1 MTVPQHPGGLR
12 GWLASRRPTGN
23 GLAISAILAGAFLLS
38 YTSLYQ
44 LALACGYSPA
54 LARVWPVLVDGFT
67 AYCSRDAWHAYQQR
81 RWGRVGYD
89 GLVVLL
95 ATLASA
101 LFQAEAATAAWL
113 LERPPVGL
121 VQAVHVV
128 PAVAALLALEIGMHR
143 RTHPTTAASR
153 LATAAADAPPQ
164 PRPPVPAA
172 DGRPRRSAVGAQ
184 PAAAALP
191 AATRPASAA
200 AANNGTR
207 PGSAAALT
215 DRRART
221 RIADGGARARVAAL
235 VAEEAAGRRP
245 RLSGA
250 EAAALLGNGVKER
263 WATELLRQERHRL
276 AQPDREPAA
285 P

>member
-1 MTVPQHPGGLR
+1 MTQPQQPAGLR
-12 GWLASRRPTGN
+12 GWLAARRPTGN

-44 LALACGYSPA
+44 LALACGYSPV

-81 RWGRVGYD
+81 RMGRVIYD
-89 GLVVLL
+89 GLVVLA

-143 RTHPTTAASR
+143 PTHPTTAAR
-153 LATAAADAPPQ
+153 PAPAAAASLKP
-164 PRPPVPAA
+164 PRPPAPAA
-172 DGRPRRSAVGAQ
+172 DSRPRRPAVPAPGAAALPSGARPVDAAAGNGSRP
-184 PAAAALP
+184 PAAAAL
-191 AATRPASAA
+191 S
-200 AANNGTR
+200 G
-207 PGSAAALT
+207 GS
-215 DRRART
+215 
-221 RIADGGARARVAAL
+221 ARARIAAL
-235 VAEEAAGRRP
+235 VAEEAAGQRP
-245 RLSGA
+245 RISGA
-250 EAAALLGNGVKER
+250 EAAALLGGGIKER
-263 WATELLRQERHRL
+263 WATELLRQERERL
-276 AQPDREPAA
+276 AQPHGHPGGT

>member
-1 MTVPQHPGGLR
+1 MTPPQHAAGLR

-44 LALACGYSPA
+44 LALACGYSPV

-81 RWGRVGYD
+81 RWGRVAYD

-143 RTHPTTAASR
+143 RTHPTSTAAGS
-153 LATAAADAPPQ
+153 AASAAAAATPPQ
-164 PRPPVPAA
+164 PRPPASAA
-172 DGRPRRSAVGAQ
+172 AGRPPRAAVGAQ

-191 AATRPASAA
+191 AAARPAPAA
-200 AANNGTR
+200 AAGNGR
-207 PGSAAALT
+207 APRSAAALA
-215 DRRART
+215 DRGART
-221 RIADGGARARVAAL
+221 RIAAL

-250 EAAALLGNGVKER
+250 EAAALVGNGVKER
-263 WATELLRQERHRL
+263 WATELLRQERQRL
-276 AQPDREPAA
+276 AQRDEEPAS

>member
-1 MTVPQHPGGLR
+1 MTRPQHAGSLR
-12 GWLASRRPTGN
+12 GWLAGRRPTGN

-44 LALACGYSPA
+44 LALACGYSPL
-54 LARVWPVLVDGFT
+54 LARVWPILVDGFT

-81 RWGRVGYD
+81 RKGRVAYD
-89 GLVVLL
+89 GLVVLV

-143 RTHPTTAASR
+143 RTHPTTAAPATPPAANKRSR
-153 LATAAADAPPQ
+153 PPAATAA
-164 PRPPVPAA
+164 
-172 DGRPRRSAVGAQ
+172 GRPLQAAVEALPVTAALPPATRPG
-184 PAAAALP
+184 PAAA
-191 AATRPASAA
+191 TGDGDRPRAA
-200 AANNGTR
+200 AASG
-207 PGSAAALT
+207 
-215 DRRART
+215 DRGART
-221 RIADGGARARVAAL
+221 RVATL
-235 VAEEAAGRRP
+235 VAEEAAGHRA

-250 EAAALLGNGVKER
+250 EVAALLGGGVKER
-263 WATELLRQERHRL
+263 WATELLRQERERL
-276 AQPDREPAA
+276 AAGDTHLGEAVGGGR
-285 P
+285 

>member
-1 MTVPQHPGGLR
+1 MTQPQQPAGMH
-12 GWLASRRPTGN
+12 GWLAARRPSGN

-44 LALACGYSPA
+44 LALACGYSPL
-54 LARVWPVLVDGFT
+54 LARVWPILVDGFT

-81 RWGRVGYD
+81 RIGRVLYD
-89 GLVVLL
+89 GLVVLA

-143 RTHPTTAASR
+143 RTHPITVAR
-153 LATAAADAPPQ
+153 
-164 PRPPVPAA
+164 PAA
-172 DGRPRRSAVGAQ
+172 

-191 AATRPASAA
+191 AATRPVDAAAGNGSRPPAA
-200 AANNGTR
+200 AALGD
-207 PGSAAALT
+207 GS
-215 DRRART
+215 
-221 RIADGGARARVAAL
+221 ARARIAAL
-235 VAEEAAGRRP
+235 VAEEAAGQRP
-245 RLSGA
+245 KISGA
-250 EAAALLGNGVKER
+250 EAAALLGGGVKER
-263 WATELLRQERHRL
+263 WATELLRQERQRL
-276 AQPDREPAA
+276 AQPHSNLDGA

>member
-1 MTVPQHPGGLR
+1 MTPPQHPGGVR
-12 GWLASRRPTGN
+12 GWLASRRPSGN

-44 LALACGYSPA
+44 LALACGYSPL

-81 RWGRVGYD
+81 RWGRVAYD
-89 GLVVLL
+89 GLVVLA
-95 ATLASA
+95 ATGASA

-143 RTHPTTAASR
+143 RTYPTTAAPPS
-153 LATAAADAPPQ
+153 AGAAAGTPPR
-164 PRPPVPAA
+164 PRPPVPGA
-172 DGRPRRSAVGAQ
+172 DGRSRRAAVGGAST
-184 PAAAALP
+184 AAALP
-191 AATRPASAA
+191 AAGRPASPAA
-200 AANNGTR
+200 AGN
-207 PGSAAALT
+207 GSAPHAAAT
-215 DRRART
+215 GAE
-221 RIADGGARARVAAL
+221 GGARRHIAAL

-250 EAAALLGNGVKER
+250 EAAALLGNGVRER
-263 WATELLRQERHRL
+263 WATELLRQERQRL
-276 AQPDREPAA
+276 AQRDGESAA
-285 P
+285 S

>member
-1 MTVPQHPGGLR
+1 MTQQQQSHGLR
-12 GWLASRRPTGN
+12 GWLAVRRPSGN

-44 LALACGYSPA
+44 LALACGYSPL
-54 LARVWPVLVDGFT
+54 LARVWPILVDGFT

-81 RWGRVGYD
+81 RMGRVLYD
-89 GLVVLL
+89 GLVVLA

-143 RTHPTTAASR
+143 RTHPPTTTAPPPAAAAA
-153 LATAAADAPPQ
+153 ATAPPPRPPAAATAGQ
-164 PRPPVPAA
+164 PRPAVVQAPPAT
-172 DGRPRRSAVGAQ
+172 
-184 PAAAALP
+184 AALP
-191 AATRPASAA
+191 AAARSAPAA
-200 AANNGTR
+200 AAGNSTQLRAAAASGN
-207 PGSAAALT
+207 GSA
-215 DRRART
+215 RS
-221 RIADGGARARVAAL
+221 RVAAL
-235 VAEEAAGRRP
+235 VAEEAAGHRP

-250 EAAALLGNGVKER
+250 EVAALLGNGVKER
-263 WATELLRQERHRL
+263 WATELLRQERQRHTH
-276 AQPDREPAA
+276 PDREPVT

>member
-1 MTVPQHPGGLR
+1 MTQPQPPAGLR
-12 GWLASRRPTGN
+12 GWLAGRRPTGN

-44 LALACGYSPA
+44 LALACGYSPL
-54 LARVWPVLVDGFT
+54 LARVWPILVDGFT

-81 RWGRVGYD
+81 RMGRVVYD
-89 GLVVLL
+89 GLVVLA

-143 RTHPTTAASR
+143 RTHPTT
-153 LATAAADAPPQ
+153 TAPP
-164 PRPPVPAA
+164 
-172 DGRPRRSAVGAQ
+172 
-184 PAAAALP
+184 PAAATPAKPPQHRSPAPATARQPPRPAVQAPAPVAALP
-191 AATRPASAA
+191 PAARLASTTAA
-200 AANNGTR
+200 GNGTR
-207 PGSAAALT
+207 PQAAAAPT
-215 DRRART
+215 ADRSART
-221 RIADGGARARVAAL
+221 RVAAL
-235 VAEEAAGRRP
+235 VAEEAGHRP

-250 EAAALLGNGVKER
+250 EVAALLGGGVKER
-263 WATELLRQERHRL
+263 WATELLRQERQRL
-276 AQPDREPAA
+276 TQPDREPVA

>member
-1 MTVPQHPGGLR
+1 MTPPQRPGGVR
-12 GWLASRRPTGN
+12 GWLGSRRPTGN

-44 LALACGYSPA
+44 LALACGYSPL

-81 RWGRVGYD
+81 RWGRVVYD
-89 GLVVLL
+89 GLVVLA
-95 ATLASA
+95 ATGASA

-143 RTHPTTAASR
+143 RTHPTTTASPP
-153 LATAAADAPPQ
+153 ATAAAP
-164 PRPPVPAA
+164 PRPRAPAPAA
-172 DGRPRRSAVGAQ
+172 DGQPRPAAVGA
-184 PAAAALP
+184 PPTAAALP
-191 AATRPASAA
+191 AAGRPAPAA
-200 AANNGTR
+200 AAGNGTR
-207 PGSAAALT
+207 PPSAAVA
-215 DRRART
+215 DRS
-221 RIADGGARARVAAL
+221 ARARVAAL

-250 EAAALLGNGVKER
+250 EVAALLGGGVKER
-263 WATELLRQERHRL
+263 WATELLRQERQRL
-276 AQPDREPAA
+276 AQRDREPIA

>member
-1 MTVPQHPGGLR
+1 MTGLQQAAGLR
-12 GWLASRRPTGN
+12 GWLHARRPSGN

-44 LALACGYSPA
+44 LALACGYSPL
-54 LARVWPVLVDGFT
+54 LARVWPILVDGFT

-81 RWGRVGYD
+81 RMGRVLYD
-89 GLVVLL
+89 GLVVLA

-128 PAVAALLALEIGMHR
+128 PAVAALLALEIGMYR
-143 RTHPTTAASR
+143 RTHPTTAAS
-153 LATAAADAPPQ
+153 LPAAGAAAKLPQ
-164 PRPPVPAA
+164 PRPPAPAA
-172 DGRPRRSAVGAQ
+172 GGQARRAAVGASS
-184 PAAAALP
+184 AAAALP
-191 AATRPASAA
+191 AAARPASAA
-200 AANNGTR
+200 AAGN
-207 PGSAAALT
+207 GSAPHAAAT
-215 DRRART
+215 G
-221 RIADGGARARVAAL
+221 ADGGARRRIAAL

-263 WATELLRQERHRL
+263 WATELLRQERQRL
-276 AQPDREPAA
+276 AQRDRESAA
-285 P
+285 S

>member
-1 MTVPQHPGGLR
+1 MTRPQHVGSLR
-12 GWLASRRPTGN
+12 GWLAGRRPTGN

-44 LALACGYSPA
+44 LALACGYSPL
-54 LARVWPVLVDGFT
+54 LARVWPILVDGFT

-81 RWGRVGYD
+81 RMGRVLYD
-89 GLVVLL
+89 GLVVLA

-143 RTHPTTAASR
+143 RTHPATTAAR
-153 LATAAADAPPQ
+153 PAPPAAADKRSRPAAAAAGRPPQAAVQAPPVQ
-164 PRPPVPAA
+164 APA
-172 DGRPRRSAVGAQ
+172 
-184 PAAAALP
+184 AAAALP
-191 AATRPASAA
+191 VAARPVAA
-200 AANNGTR
+200 AAAGNGSR
-207 PGSAAALT
+207 PQAAAG
-215 DRRART
+215 
-221 RIADGGARARVAAL
+221 DGSARARVAAL
-235 VAEEAAGRRP
+235 VAEEAAGRRG

-250 EAAALLGNGVKER
+250 EVAALLGSGVKER
-263 WATELLRQERHRL
+263 WATELLRQERQRL
-276 AQPDREPAA
+276 APPDGDLEGGR
-285 P
+285 

>member
-1 MTVPQHPGGLR
+1 MTQQQQSHGLR
-12 GWLASRRPTGN
+12 GWLAVRRPSGN

-44 LALACGYSPA
+44 LALACGYSPL
-54 LARVWPVLVDGFT
+54 LARVWPILVDGFT

-81 RWGRVGYD
+81 RMGRVLYD
-89 GLVVLL
+89 GLVVLA

-143 RTHPTTAASR
+143 RTHPPTTTAPPPAAAAA
-153 LATAAADAPPQ
+153 ATAPPRPPAAATAGQ
-164 PRPPVPAA
+164 PRPAVVQAPPAT
-172 DGRPRRSAVGAQ
+172 
-184 PAAAALP
+184 AALP
-191 AATRPASAA
+191 AAARSAPAA
-200 AANNGTR
+200 AAGNSTQLRAAAASGN
-207 PGSAAALT
+207 GSA
-215 DRRART
+215 RS
-221 RIADGGARARVAAL
+221 RVAAL
-235 VAEEAAGRRP
+235 VAEEAAGHRP

-250 EAAALLGNGVKER
+250 EVAALLGNGVKER
-263 WATELLRQERHRL
+263 WATELLRQERQRHTH
-276 AQPDREPAA
+276 PDREPVT

>member
-1 MTVPQHPGGLR
+1 MTPPASQANGLR
-12 GWLASRRPTGN
+12 GWLTARRPSGN

-44 LALACGYSPA
+44 LALACGYSPL

-81 RWGRVGYD
+81 RVGRVVYD
-89 GLVVLL
+89 GLVVLA

-143 RTHPTTAASR
+143 RTHPITAAR
-153 LATAAADAPPQ
+153 PATSAAAAD
-164 PRPPVPAA
+164 PRPPRPPTPAA
-172 DGRPRRSAVGAQ
+172 DPRPRRSPVPARGAAALPSGARPVDAAGGNGTRP
-184 PAAAALP
+184 PAAAAL
-191 AATRPASAA
+191 
-200 AANNGTR
+200 GD
-207 PGSAAALT
+207 GS
-215 DRRART
+215 
-221 RIADGGARARVAAL
+221 ARARIASL
-235 VAEEAAGRRP
+235 VAEEAAGHRP
-245 RLSGA
+245 RISGA
-250 EAAALLGNGVKER
+250 EAAALLGGGVKER
-263 WATELLRQERHRL
+263 WATELLRQERQRL
-276 AQPDREPAA
+276 AQHRGQMGGTP
-285 P
+285 

>member
-1 MTVPQHPGGLR
+1 MTPPQRPGGLG

-44 LALACGYSPA
+44 LALACGYSPL

-81 RWGRVGYD
+81 RWGRVAYD
-89 GLVVLL
+89 GLVVLA

-143 RTHPTTAASR
+143 RTHPTTAAP
-153 LATAAADAPPQ
+153 LPTAAAAAKPPR
-164 PRPPVPAA
+164 PRPPAPAA
-172 DGRPRRSAVGAQ
+172 DEQPRQAAVGA
-184 PAAAALP
+184 PPGVAALP
-191 AATRPASAA
+191 AAGRPTPAA
-200 AANNGTR
+200 AADNGTR
-207 PGSAAALT
+207 PQSAAAVT
-215 DRRART
+215 DR
-221 RIADGGARARVAAL
+221 GARARVAAL

-250 EAAALLGNGVKER
+250 DVAALLGNGVKER
-263 WATELLRQERHRL
+263 WATELLRQERQRL
-276 AQPDREPAA
+276 AHRNREPVA

>member
-1 MTVPQHPGGLR
+1 MTQPQPPAGLG
-12 GWLASRRPTGN
+12 GWLAARRPSGN

-44 LALACGYSPA
+44 LALACGYSPL

-81 RWGRVGYD
+81 RMARVVYD
-89 GLVVLL
+89 GLVVLA

-143 RTHPTTAASR
+143 RTHPTTAAR
-153 LATAAADAPPQ
+153 PGPPAAAAARPQ
-164 PRPPVPAA
+164 PPRPPAPAA
-172 DGRPRRSAVGAQ
+172 DPRPRRPAVPAPGAAALPSGARPVDAAAGNGSRP
-184 PAAAALP
+184 PAAAAL
-191 AATRPASAA
+191 
-200 AANNGTR
+200 GD
-207 PGSAAALT
+207 GS
-215 DRRART
+215 
-221 RIADGGARARVAAL
+221 ARARIAAL
-235 VAEEAAGRRP
+235 VAEEAAGQRP
-245 RLSGA
+245 KISGA
-250 EAAALLGNGVKER
+250 EAAALLGGGVKER
-263 WATELLRQERHRL
+263 WATELLRQERQRL
-276 AQPDREPAA
+276 AQPHSNLDGA

>member
-1 MTVPQHPGGLR
+1 MTPPPQPADGLR
-12 GWLASRRPTGN
+12 GWLAGRRPTGN

-44 LALACGYSPA
+44 LALACGYSPL
-54 LARVWPVLVDGFT
+54 LARVWPILVDGFT

-81 RWGRVGYD
+81 RMGRVVYD
-89 GLVVLL
+89 GLVVLA

-143 RTHPTTAASR
+143 RTHPATALPATPTAA
-153 LATAAADAPPQ
+153 DKPP
-164 PRPPVPAA
+164 
-172 DGRPRRSAVGAQ
+172 Q
-184 PAAAALP
+184 PAAAATRRPPQATVQAPPATAALAAARPLP
-191 AATRPASAA
+191 AAAAGNGSRPRAA
-200 AANNGTR
+200 TAAGD
-207 PGSAAALT
+207 S
-215 DRRART
+215 
-221 RIADGGARARVAAL
+221 ARARVAAL
-235 VAEEAAGRRP
+235 VAQEATGRRG

-250 EAAALLGNGVKER
+250 EVAALLGGGVKER
-263 WATELLRQERHRL
+263 WATELLRQERQRL
-276 AQPDREPAA
+276 TPPDGDLVGGR
-285 P
+285 

>member
-1 MTVPQHPGGLR
+1 MTSPQQQPAGLR
-12 GWLASRRPTGN
+12 VWLAGRRPTGN
-23 GLAISAILAGAFLLS
+23 GLAISAIVTGAFLLS

-44 LALACGYSPA
+44 LALACGYSPL
-54 LARVWPVLVDGFT
+54 LARVWPLLVDGFT

-81 RWGRVGYD
+81 RMGRVAYD
-89 GLVVLL
+89 GLVVLA

-143 RTHPTTAASR
+143 RTHPTTAAEPAVS
-153 LATAAADAPPQ
+153 
-164 PRPPVPAA
+164 PAA
-172 DGRPRRSAVGAQ
+172 GPPPPPPPSASAAVSRSQRAVVQA
-184 PAAAALP
+184 PATTAALP
-191 AATRPASAA
+191 AAVRSPSAA
-200 AANNGTR
+200 AAGNGTA
-207 PGSAAALT
+207 PHAAAART
-215 DRRART
+215 DRSARS
-221 RIADGGARARVAAL
+221 RVAAL
-235 VAEEAAGRRP
+235 VAEETTGRRP

-263 WATELLRQERHRL
+263 WATELLRQERQRL
-276 AQPDREPAA
+276 AQRHQEPAA

>member
-1 MTVPQHPGGLR
+1 MTQPQQPAGLG
-12 GWLASRRPTGN
+12 GWLAARRPSGN

-44 LALACGYSPA
+44 LALACGYSPL
-54 LARVWPVLVDGFT
+54 LARVWPLLVDGFT

-81 RWGRVGYD
+81 RWGRVIYD
-89 GLVVLL
+89 GLVVLA
-95 ATLASA
+95 ATGASA

-143 RTHPTTAASR
+143 RTHPTT
-153 LATAAADAPPQ
+153 TAAPAAAAAQPQ
-164 PRPPVPAA
+164 PRPPAPAA
-172 DGRPRRSAVGAQ
+172 DRSPRRPAVQAP
-184 PAAAALP
+184 PATAALP
-191 AATRPASAA
+191 AAARPANEPAG
-200 AANNGTR
+200 NGTR
-207 PGSAAALT
+207 PRATAALG
-215 DRRART
+215 DRSARI
-221 RIADGGARARVAAL
+221 RIAAL
-235 VAEEAAGRRP
+235 VAEEAAGHRP

-250 EAAALLGNGVKER
+250 EAAALLGGGVKER
-263 WATELLRQERHRL
+263 WATELLRQERDRL
-276 AQPDREPAA
+276 ANHNGHPGSA

>member
-1 MTVPQHPGGLR
+1 MTPPAQQADGLR
-12 GWLASRRPTGN
+12 GWLTARRPSGN

-44 LALACGYSPA
+44 LALACGYSPL
-54 LARVWPVLVDGFT
+54 LARVWPILVDGFT

-81 RWGRVGYD
+81 RAGRVVYD
-89 GLVVLL
+89 GLVVLA

-143 RTHPTTAASR
+143 RTHPITAAQP
-153 LATAAADAPPQ
+153 AAPAAAAAGPKP
-164 PRPPVPAA
+164 PRPPTPAA
-172 DGRPRRSAVGAQ
+172 DPRPRPAVQA

-191 AATRPASAA
+191 AAPRPLEAA
-200 AANNGTR
+200 GRNGTR
-207 PGSAAALT
+207 PPAAAALG
-215 DRRART
+215 
-221 RIADGGARARVAAL
+221 DGSARARIAAL
-235 VAEEAAGRRP
+235 VAEEAAGHRP
-245 RLSGA
+245 RISGA

-263 WATELLRQERHRL
+263 WATELLRQERQRL
-276 AQPDREPAA
+276 AQPHGHPGGT

>member
-1 MTVPQHPGGLR
+1 MTQPQQPAGMH
-12 GWLASRRPTGN
+12 GWLAARRPSGN

-44 LALACGYSPA
+44 LALACGYSPV
-54 LARVWPVLVDGFT
+54 LARVWPILVDGFT

-81 RWGRVGYD
+81 RMGRVVYD
-89 GLVVLL
+89 GLVVLA

-143 RTHPTTAASR
+143 RTHPTTAA
-153 LATAAADAPPQ
+153 
-164 PRPPVPAA
+164 PRPAA
-172 DGRPRRSAVGAQ
+172 
-184 PAAAALP
+184 PAAAAASPRPPRPPPPAADPRPRHSAVPAPGTAALP
-191 AATRPASAA
+191 A
-200 AANNGTR
+200 GTR
-207 PGSAAALT
+207 PVNAAAGNGSRPPAAATLG
-215 DRRART
+215 
-221 RIADGGARARVAAL
+221 DGSARARIAAL
-235 VAEEAAGRRP
+235 VAEEAGHRP
-245 RLSGA
+245 RVSGA
-250 EAAALLGNGVKER
+250 EAAALLGGGVKER
-263 WATELLRQERHRL
+263 WATELLRQERERL
-276 AQPDREPAA
+276 AQPHGQMGGA